1 MAYDR
6 DKILNKC
13 LEAIKKN
20 KLVFFDEIS
29 QYVEPDRSS
38 LYNWGFDKLDNI
50 KQALE
55 DNRVSYKSNMRNRW
69 IQSDQPTLQIA
80 AYKLMASDEEF
91 ERLTLQQINSN
102 NNTTLSG
109 GITLEIDNDC
119 EPIKAV

>member
-13 LEAIKKN
+13 IEAIKKN

-29 QYVEPDRSS
+29 QYVEPTRSC
-38 LYNWGFDKLDNI
+38 LYQWEFEKLDVI
-50 KQALE
+50 KEALE
-55 DNRVSYKSNMRNRW
+55 DNRVAHKSIMRNRW